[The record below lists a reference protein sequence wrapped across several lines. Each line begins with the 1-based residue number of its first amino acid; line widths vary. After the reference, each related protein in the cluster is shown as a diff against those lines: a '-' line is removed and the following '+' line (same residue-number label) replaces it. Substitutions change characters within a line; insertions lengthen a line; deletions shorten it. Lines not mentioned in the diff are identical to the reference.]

1 MSLESGLINEVKGK
15 LADQR
20 GTLSSIRQPSR
31 PDQWHDHDQT
41 THYSAAVERVIGV
54 MRGQSHELLR
64 LEQLADIANLSP
76 FHFNRIFRQTVGLPP
91 GKFLSTLRL
100 DRAKRLLLTTDLSI
114 TTICFEAG
122 YSSLGTFTTQ
132 FTQVVG
138 VSPRRL
144 RLLRATFETP
154 RLDRLHHQYVH
165 ETKPD
170 QQALTVH
177 GSIIAPESFSG
188 SIFIGLYPIAA
199 PLGQPVSCVFLN
211 ALGDFQLKAEKPGR
225 YHLFAGAI
233 PWSNDPLA
241 YLLPC
246 EQTAW
251 FARTASVIMLR
262 SDTFTSCGVM
272 SLRRR
277 RPTDPPLLTI
287 PSALTT

>member
-1 MSLESGLINEVKGK
+1 MSLDSRLINEAKGTH
-15 LADQR
+15 ADQH
-20 GTLSSIRQPSR
+20 GTRLSIHQP
-31 PDQWHDHDQT
+31 QKLEHWHDQEPLTNHT
-41 THYSAAVERVIGV
+41 EAVERVINV
-54 MRGQSHELLR
+54 MRGQSHESLR
-64 LEQLADIANLSP
+64 MEQLADIANLSP

-100 DRAKRLLLTTDLSI
+100 DKAKRLLLTTNLSI
-114 TTICFEAG
+114 TAVCFEAG

-144 RLLRATFETP
+144 RMIGATFEAP
-154 RLDRLHHQYVH
+154 RLDRLQQQYAH
-165 ETKPD
+165 GAKLD
-170 QQALTVH
+170 QRPLQVYGTI
-177 GSIIAPESFSG
+177 SAPESFSG

-211 ALGDFQLKAEKPGR
+211 ALGDFQLKAEKPGM

-251 FARTASVIMLR
+251 FGKTTGFVTLR
-262 SDTFTSCGVM
+262 PDTPTICGLI